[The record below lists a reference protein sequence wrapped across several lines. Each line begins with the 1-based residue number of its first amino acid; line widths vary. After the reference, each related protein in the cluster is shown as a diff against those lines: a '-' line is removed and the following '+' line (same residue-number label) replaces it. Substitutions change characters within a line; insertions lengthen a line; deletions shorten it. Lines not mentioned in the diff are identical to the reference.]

1 MKTSFG
7 KYFDDQRDRIVQDMQ
22 TGKNTELYNA
32 WREDYDKRQAKKQEL
47 ALLKKMA
54 PVGPKEKKLLKEMI
68 EEVWSDERLDA
79 LHQVNMADTYVDK
92 DTPRLFWWEAIG
104 T

>member
-1 MKTSFG
+1 MGVKDNYIYEECMK
-7 KYFDDQRDRIVQDMQ
+7 
-22 TGKNTELYNA
+22 ELDATYG
-32 WREDYDKRQAKKQEL
+32 KRQQEL
-47 ALLKKMA
+47 SILEKMA

-92 DTPRLFWWEAIG
+92 DTRLFWWEAIG

>member
-7 KYFDDQRDRIVQDMQ
+7 EYFDKQRDRMIKAMQ
-22 TGKNTELYNA
+22 NKNAQQNIEWMEAY
-32 WREDYDKRQAKKQEL
+32 EKRQVKKQEL
-47 ALLKKMA
+47 LLLKKMA

-79 LHQVNMADTYVDK
+79 LHQVNMADTY
-92 DTPRLFWWEAIG
+92 AQI
-104 T
+104 

>member
-1 MKTSFG
+1 MGVKDTFIYEECMKELDATFREER
-7 KYFDDQRDRIVQDMQ
+7 QR
-22 TGKNTELYNA
+22 
-32 WREDYDKRQAKKQEL
+32 QEL
-47 ALLKKMA
+47 SILEKMA

-79 LHQVNMADTYVDK
+79 LHQVNMADTHVDK
-92 DTPRLFWWEAIG
+92 DKDTRLFWWEAIG